1 LSAIAAARLRAEAKA
16 KGIVTPEITIEPV
29 PEPITALPQTL
40 VHQPEELESD
50 EEPPVVRQ
58 NEKLCN
64 WRNEAQNIVS
74 ETESELTVKLTKHT
88 TIALVGCFHFKVV
101 RGAVNINGANI
112 GALSRDGQKDQVYTS
127 YAPATHPVSKIRG
140 LDGSNHVQFIS
151 CSEPRPLASTT
162 SLFADV
168 WNVPRSSRSFSVVST
183 GTW

>member
-29 PEPITALPQTL
+29 PLPVAALPQSS
-40 VHQPEELESD
+40 VPQPEEPESD
-50 EEPPVVRQ
+50 EEPLVVRQ

-64 WRNEAQNIVS
+64 WRNEEQNIVS
-74 ETESELTVKLTKHT
+74 DTESELTVKLAKHT

-127 YAPATHPVSKIRG
+127 YAPATHPVSKFRG
-140 LDGSNHVQFIS
+140 LDSSNHVQFIS
-151 CSEPRPLASTT
+151 CREPRPLAST
-162 SLFADV
+162 SPLHANI
-168 WNVPRSSRSFSVVST
+168 WNAPESSRSFRVVSKST
-183 GTW
+183 E